1 MKKADKELSE
11 DTGYNRILINILA
24 ARGIITT
31 EEIKSFL
38 HPQVKQLHDPVLL
51 PGIEKGVKRLLK
63 SICNKEN
70 VLIFGDYDAD
80 GIISTAMMYNF
91 LKKLR
96 LDAEAYIPDRFLEGY
111 DLGLDFYKKIS
122 AEGKYNLLIC
132 VDCGTNSSSVM
143 DFLTSNAGPDVIVCD
158 HHNQSV
164 LHDNS
169 REDYIIVNPR
179 VKGSKYP
186 FQHLSGA
193 GVTFKFIMA
202 VLRSLDSKFKSEFEK
217 DYLTSLLDLVAV
229 STVSDLMPLVDEN
242 RAIVKKGINM
252 IKRTKNPGLK
262 EMVDSVLKDK
272 ENIDEYDVGFV
283 IAPRLNAAGRI
294 RNAKSG
300 FDLLSSEAGSKAS
313 ILDELNSFNEKRQDI
328 QKKILNEII
337 ENNDFNQVIKE
348 KKIFIDKSENWN
360 EGVLGIVAS
369 DIVKRFNIP
378 TILFK
383 EIKGE
388 LKGSGRSTDNFDLY
402 GTLISMS
409 GLFDRFGGHRTACG
423 IRMKSVNFDNFYKK
437 MLDIAFEEIKDED
450 IEKKY
455 FYDMEINF
463 DDIDQNVLNNLDLL
477 KPFGKGNP
485 EPNFITGGCTISDFY
500 YLSSGKHVKLKLINS
515 GKVLDAVIFR
525 ITEAVKEKI
534 IPGNKISMLY
544 KIRKDTWNDLEMVQ
558 LVIIDLF

>member
-500 YLSSGKHVKLKLINS
+500 YLSGGKHVKLKLINS